1 MTTRVFEK
9 QIVENNEI
17 NKKFL
22 NSLSIGFIVE
32 IIVFD
37 NDFQQILKN
46 P

>member
-22 NSLSIGFIVE
+22 NSLSIGFIVD

-37 NDFQQILKN
+37 NDFQQML
-46 P
+46 